1 MEIPLLKDF
10 IIIFG
15 LSIAVLLICH
25 RLRIPYIVGFLVT
38 GIVAGPQGLQLIR
51 AIEEVHILAE
61 IGIVVL
67 LFTVGLEF
75 SVKKILLYK
84 RYFIIA
90 GPIQVGLTVLGGF
103 LTAKLLGRPIN
114 ESIFLGFLVSL
125 SSTAIVI
132 RVLQERADS
141 NSPHG
146 KFTLGILIFQ
156 DVIVVLMMLVTPML
170 AGEGQEI
177 DVNLFFQLGKGLVIL
192 AITFL
197 SAIQLVP
204 TLLFYVAK
212 TRSRELFLLTIL
224 VICFSVAWITS
235 SIGLTLALGAFLAGL
250 IISESEYSHQA
261 IGDIIPFQD
270 VFTSFFFVSIG
281 MLLDI
286 EFFLEDPVSII
297 LLSIGI
303 FILKSVVVVATAL
316 FLRLPIRTAVMS
328 GIALG
333 QVGEFS
339 FVLAMSGISH
349 GIGTEYLHQLFLAV
363 AVLTMGLTPT
373 LIALSPKI
381 ADFALKLPFPSKLMS
396 GIHFEEPTQEDVTKD
411 HVIIIGYGFSGR
423 NLARS
428 SKEAEVPYVI
438 IDMSPERVREE
449 KIKNEPIHFGDAT
462 SDRVLTHANI
472 QSAKV
477 VAVLVN
483 DPIAALRIVEHARK
497 MNPSVYIIV
506 RTRYLEEMPVLYQL
520 GADDVIPDEM
530 GSSIEV
536 FSRVLMKYEV
546 PADHIEQLVNVLR
559 MEGYEMLKPR
569 YSEETIFS
577 DLKEYLADVSVKT
590 LTVEEN
596 SLVANHSLSETALRK
611 KHGLTVLVIKRGNDR
626 IYNVDAESILKPG
639 DKVVVVGT
647 KEHLANSHKLF
658 S

>member
-462 SDRVLTHANI
+462 SDGVLTHANI